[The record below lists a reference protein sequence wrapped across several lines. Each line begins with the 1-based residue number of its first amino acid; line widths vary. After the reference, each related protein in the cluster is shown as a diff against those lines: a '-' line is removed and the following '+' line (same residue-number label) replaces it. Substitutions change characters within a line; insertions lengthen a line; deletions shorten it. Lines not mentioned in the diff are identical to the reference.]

1 MQSFPIFMRLQG
13 RRVLVVGSG
22 QAAAAKQRL
31 LEAAGAR
38 VDLVAQVVSLEGYAL
53 VFGATG
59 DDLRDRAV
67 SDVARAAGIPV
78 NVVDRPE
85 LSDFIMPA
93 VVDRGEIV
101 IGISTG
107 GSAPILAQRI
117 RATIEDV
124 LPNGIDRVAAF
135 ARRFRNAVQTRVT
148 DNATRRRFWERFF
161 EGEGAD
167 LVMAGEDYRAAR
179 KIIRDLNAANA
190 TEGGAGSLT
199 VIELASNDSDDL
211 TLGTLRALR
220 KADVIAHDAN
230 VAAEILDYA
239 RRDARRVD
247 LNSDLPRDARVVVLR
262 APGNAKLLDVKLG
275 AAAKLRGVAQ

>member
-1 MQSFPIFMRLQG
+1 MQSFPIFMRLSG
-13 RRVLVVGSG
+13 RPVLVVGSG
-22 QAAAAKQRL
+22 HAAEAKQRL

-38 VDLVAQVVSLEGYAL
+38 VDRSDRIDSLAGYAL

-59 DDLRDRAV
+59 DDARDAAV
-67 SDVARAAGIPV
+67 SEAARRAGIPV

-124 LPNGIDRVAAF
+124 LPNGLDRLANF
-135 ARRFRNAVQTRVT
+135 ARRFRAAVQTRVT
-148 DNATRRRFWERFF
+148 DSATRRRFWERFF

-167 LVMAGEDYRAAR
+167 LVMAGEDFRAAR
-179 KIIRDLNAANA
+179 KIIRDLNASNA
-190 TEGGAGSLT
+190 VESGAGSVT
-199 VIELASNDSDDL
+199 VIELASNRSDDL

-220 KADVIAHDAN
+220 QADVISHDAN
-230 VAAEILDYA
+230 VAPEILDYA

-247 LNSDLPRDARVVVLR
+247 LNSDLPQDARVVVLR
-262 APGNAKLLDVKLG
+262 AP
-275 AAAKLRGVAQ
+275 AAAKRVGVAQ

>member
-1 MQSFPIFMRLQG
+1 MQSFPIFLRLSG

-38 VDLVAQVVSLEGYAL
+38 VDRVAEFESLVGYAL

-59 DDLRDRAV
+59 DETKDRV
-67 SDVARAAGIPV
+67 ISEVARAAGIPV

-93 VVDRGEIV
+93 VVDRGEVV

-124 LPNGIDRVAAF
+124 LPNGLERLAAF

-161 EGEGAD
+161 EGEGAE

-179 KIIRDLNAANA
+179 KIIRDLNAADA
-190 TEGGAGSLT
+190 TASGEGSLT
-199 VIELASNDSDDL
+199 VIDLTSNRSDDL
-211 TLGTLRALR
+211 TLGELRALR
-220 KADVIAHDAN
+220 KADVIAHDAG

-239 RRDARRVD
+239 RRDARRVGLD
-247 LNSDLPRDARVVVLR
+247 ADLPRDGARVVVLR
-262 APGNAKLLDVKLG
+262 APVLAGAGKL
-275 AAAKLRGVAQ
+275 AGVAP

>member
-1 MQSFPIFMRLQG
+1 
-13 RRVLVVGSG
+13 VVGSG
-22 QAAAAKQRL
+22 HAAEAKQRL

-38 VDLVAQVVSLEGYAL
+38 VDLVDVVDSLEGYAL
-53 VFGATG
+53 IFGATG
-59 DDLRDRAV
+59 DDARDRAV
-67 SDVARAAGIPV
+67 SETARAVGIPV

-117 RATIEDV
+117 RAAIEDV
-124 LPNGIDRVAAF
+124 LPSGLDRLAAF
-135 ARRFRNAVQTRVT
+135 ARRFRNAVQTRVS

-167 LVMAGEDYRAAR
+167 LVMAGEHFRAAR
-179 KIIRDLNAANA
+179 KIIRDLNAADA
-190 TEGGAGSLT
+190 TESGAGSVT
-199 VIELASNDSDDL
+199 VIDLVSNDSEDL

-230 VAAEILDYA
+230 VAPVILDYA

-262 APGNAKLLDVKLG
+262 APAVAKVV
-275 AAAKLRGVAQ
+275 GVAQ

>member
-1 MQSFPIFMRLQG
+1 MQSFPIFLRLQG
-13 RRVLVVGSG
+13 RAVLVVGAG

-38 VDLVAQVVSLEGYAL
+38 VDLVTQIESLSVKSLSVESLGSYAL

-59 DDLRDRAV
+59 DEARDRAV
-67 SDVARAAGIPV
+67 SDAARAAGIPV

-93 VVDRGEIV
+93 VVDRGEVV

-107 GSAPILAQRI
+107 GSAPILAQRV
-117 RATIEDV
+117 RALIEDA
-124 LPNGIDRVAAF
+124 LPNGVDRLAAF
-135 ARRFRNAVQTRVT
+135 ARRFRAAVQTRVT

-161 EGEGAD
+161 DGEGAD

-179 KIIRDLNAANA
+179 KIIRDLNCADV
-190 TEGGAGSLT
+190 TQSGEGSLT
-199 VIELASNDSDDL
+199 VIELASNNSDDL
-211 TLGTLRALR
+211 TLGALRALR
-220 KADVIAHDAN
+220 KADVIAHDAG
-230 VAAEILDYA
+230 VSAEILDYA

-247 LNSDLPRDARVVVLR
+247 LDAALPQDARVVVLR
-262 APGNAKLLDVKLG
+262 SAV
-275 AAAKLRGVAQ
+275 AAKRAGGVR